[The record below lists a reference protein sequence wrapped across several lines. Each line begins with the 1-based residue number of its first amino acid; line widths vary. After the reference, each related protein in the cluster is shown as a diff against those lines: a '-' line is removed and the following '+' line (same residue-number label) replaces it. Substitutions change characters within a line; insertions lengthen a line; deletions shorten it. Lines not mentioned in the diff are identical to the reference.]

1 MRVIFRFLGFWLLA
15 GAFIAL
21 VLDGTRSIAD
31 ARVVITPLG
40 ETWHALHSNSLQL
53 LQPAIE
59 RHITPL
65 LWDPV
70 MLAILNTPTWV
81 VVGLIGVAFALIG
94 HAGRADDNG
103 RFGAA

>member
-1 MRVIFRFLGFWLLA
+1 MRTLFRFVGFWLLA
-15 GAFIAL
+15 AAFIAL

-31 ARVVITPLG
+31 AHLVLTPLG
-40 ETWHALHSNSLQL
+40 ESWHALHSNSLQL

-81 VVGLIGVAFALIG
+81 VLGLIGVAFTLIG
-94 HAGRADDNG
+94 HGGRKNANN
-103 RFGAA
+103 RFGMV